1 MKKIFVNTLITG
13 CFLSACSFKPFD
25 REPRSLTVSSIP
37 GIVQDEQKLNATYS
51 YLLYQFHD
59 QRGEDE
65 KAQKALAQTLQYDS
79 ESNSLRLQLATDLLE
94 RGLYASA
101 REELFKLRDKS
112 DEAKKIFI
120 RVLIREGSL
129 SEARAELDKWL
140 LKYPKDEEFYT
151 LRVRIEIEDKNLELA
166 QKIVKNFLK
175 EIPDSSQAYLLRGS
189 LMQVKSKDKLA
200 MADYKK
206 SLELDSQ
213 NVTAASHL
221 AVLQDMVGL
230 KDEALQTYSWLAEL
244 TDNPE
249 FHKRLGLLYMEKLD
263 SRRAIAALEAYSI
276 HQPKDYQNMARL
288 AALYIQ
294 MKDYEQAEFK
304 LSHLIVNQPKND
316 TVRYYYSTALFEQNK
331 KDLALNEIRK
341 INKESAF
348 YPERLSME
356 LSCLWDLGQEEK
368 SKALAHSTAL
378 ELLAK
383 KKKTDEPLY
392 SVLYSFLSQK
402 KMKALAQQ
410 VLEKG
415 LEIFPKNSNLRYVR
429 ALSFD
434 EEGKWKEALAMGR
447 SLLKEDSGNP
457 ALQNLVGYILAD
469 KGIDLKESERLIEA
483 ALKNKPDDPYVLDS
497 KAWLRYKQ
505 NHLEEALSLL
515 ETCHKL
521 KPDEPVIMIHLA
533 DILAKKGRIQDAI
546 GWYDKAIKKGIDAVH
561 ERIRVQESLARYQ
574 IANDRKISC
583 SSGGLCSSK

>member
-1 MKKIFVNTLITG
+1 MKKIFVTILITG
-13 CFLSACSFKPFD
+13 CFLSACSFKAFD
-25 REPRSLTVSSIP
+25 REPRTLTVSSIP

-79 ESNSLRLQLATDLLE
+79 ESNSLRLQLATDLIE

-206 SLELDSQ
+206 SFELDSQ
-213 NVTAASHL
+213 NVTAAAHL

-497 KAWLRYKQ
+497 KAWLKYKQ

>member
-1 MKKIFVNTLITG
+1 MKKIFVTILITG
-13 CFLSACSFKPFD
+13 CFLSGCSFKAFD
-25 REPRSLTVSSIP
+25 REPRNLTVSSIP
-37 GIVQDEQKLNATYS
+37 GIIQDEQKLNATYS

-65 KAQKALAQTLQYDS
+65 KARKALAQTLRYDS
-79 ESNSLRLQLATDLLE
+79 GSNNLRLQLATDLLE

-101 REELFKLRDKS
+101 REELFKLREKS

-189 LMQVKSKDKLA
+189 LMQVKNKDKLA
-200 MADYKK
+200 MADYRK

-213 NVTAASHL
+213 NVTAAAHL

-341 INKESAF
+341 INKGSVF

-415 LEIFPKNSNLRYVR
+415 LEVFPKNSNLRYIR
-429 ALSFD
+429 ALAFD

-469 KGIDLKESERLIEA
+469 KGIDLKESERLIES

-497 KAWLRYKQ
+497 KAWLKYKQ

-546 GWYDKAIKKGIDAVH
+546 GWYDKAIKKGIDALH